1 MLTSGRRSPYR
12 RLRVRMRRALSP
24 ALETIAFFEAGV
36 AALWQV
42 FAGTPGRR
50 SPKRPTKRKRMA
62 DKPGRSHRFAPF
74 PVDD

>member
-1 MLTSGRRSPYR
+1 MLTPGRRSPYR

-24 ALETIAFFEAGV
+24 ALETIAFFEAGI

-50 SPKRPTKRKRMA
+50 GPKRPTRRKRA
-62 DKPGRSHRFAPF
+62 ANKLGRSHRLAPF